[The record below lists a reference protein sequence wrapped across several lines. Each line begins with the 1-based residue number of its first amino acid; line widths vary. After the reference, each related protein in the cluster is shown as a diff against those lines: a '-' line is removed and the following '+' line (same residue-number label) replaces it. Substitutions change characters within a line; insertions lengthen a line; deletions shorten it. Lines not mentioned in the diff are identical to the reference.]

1 MNIPTKLTQIAND
14 RDFITTNE
22 FATFFSVSPQ
32 TVRKN
37 YCLEKN
43 CYGIAPKKFG
53 NKLLWSVQEIANVL
67 GY

>member
-1 MNIPTKLTQIAND
+1 MNIPTKLTQIAGN

-22 FATFFSVSPQ
+22 FATFFSVAPQ

-43 CYGIAPKKFG
+43 CYGIVPKKFG
-53 NKLLWSVQEIANVL
+53 SRLLWSVQEIADVL